1 MNSGLAI
8 VSCIFGLYALWLL
21 GVSIL
26 FHKETGDKA
35 GKCYHNKA
43 LQEWA
48 ATPMMKEAMKARRNR
63 YFISGLA
70 FLLIGSLICFASFKI
85 V

>member
-8 VSCIFGLYALWLL
+8 VSCIVGLYALWLL

-26 FHKETGDKA
+26 FHKEAGDKA

-43 LQEWA
+43 LQE
-48 ATPMMKEAMKARRNR
+48 
-63 YFISGLA
+63 
-70 FLLIGSLICFASFKI
+70 
-85 V
+85 